1 MGSARTTS
9 VQLQVFAEE
18 QSARRRDEQLP
29 PRRTLWMWATMGA
42 LAGSLGPPQ
51 WMRTPERGTDA
62 LRAPVACACE
72 DGPKDENDLT
82 HDDFANR
89 WRAPKQ
95 LELHVAPLETGA
107 SPRQRRPARRAKIN
121 QKPSTALSVFL
132 CRITATDLV
141 RLKARLQDI
150 IEPKEDQVLFI
161 RLCGACAVDIEAL
174 GVQTPAHDA

>member
-1 MGSARTTS
+1 MGSAGTTS

-62 LRAPVACACE
+62 LRAPVDCARE
-72 DGPKDENDLT
+72 DGHKDENDLT

-95 LELHVAPLETGA
+95 LELHCRPAGNWGFAAPAPTLKKGEDQSGA
-107 SPRQRRPARRAKIN
+107 KHCIVGLFMWHHRDRPRAIKGSPARYHRTERRPGPLHPALRR
-121 QKPSTALSVFL
+121 L
-132 CRITATDLV
+132 R
-141 RLKARLQDI
+141 RRH
-150 IEPKEDQVLFI
+150 
-161 RLCGACAVDIEAL
+161 RGAWGA
-174 GVQTPAHDA
+174 DASA